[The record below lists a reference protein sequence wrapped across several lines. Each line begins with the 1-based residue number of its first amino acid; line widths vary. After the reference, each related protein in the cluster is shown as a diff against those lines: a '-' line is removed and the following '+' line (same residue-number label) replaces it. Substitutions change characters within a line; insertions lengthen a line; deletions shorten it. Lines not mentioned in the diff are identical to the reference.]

1 MGATR
6 IASVYENS
14 KTISYLWMDC
24 RDKYHHQGLKRC
36 RDGDSYHISI
46 QLAYVALQKTDVS
59 CITTLVYCKLN
70 QVVTPTAAVVPDVLS
85 LLEQINTSS
94 CNWLAAILRFFFP
107 SIPVS
112 KDQGSANFFVSDR
125 MENIL
130 GFMGRRSLSQLL
142 NSDIVVQKHR

>member
-1 MGATR
+1 MVIPTT
-6 IASVYENS
+6 SLFN
-14 KTISYLWMDC
+14 LPN
-24 RDKYHHQGLKRC
+24 
-36 RDGDSYHISI
+36 
-46 QLAYVALQKTDVS
+46 VAVQKTDVS